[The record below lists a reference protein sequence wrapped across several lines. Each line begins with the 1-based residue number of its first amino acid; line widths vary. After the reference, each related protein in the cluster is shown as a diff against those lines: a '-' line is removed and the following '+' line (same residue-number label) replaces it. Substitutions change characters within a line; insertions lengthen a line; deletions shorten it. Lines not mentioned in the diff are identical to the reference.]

1 MEYIATFFTHSGAI
15 KYQRYLKN
23 YGLAVELMPVPRK
36 LSSNCGIA
44 ARFSFREDIKAIIS
58 VDIEKLY
65 TIENN
70 EYQLIYKAS
79 EE

>member
-1 MEYIATFFTHSGAI
+1 MEYLATFFTHSGAI

-23 YGLAVELMPVPRK
+23 DGIAVELMPVPRK

-44 ARFSFREDIKAIIS
+44 ARFSFAEDIKAIIS
-58 VDIEKLY
+58 VDIEQLY
-65 TIENN
+65 TIENR

-79 EE
+79 EK

>member
-15 KYQRYLKN
+15 KYQRYLKS

-44 ARFSFREDIKAIIS
+44 ARFSFQEDIKEIIS

-65 TIENN
+65 TIESN

>member
-1 MEYIATFFTHSGAI
+1 MEYLATFFTHSGAI

-23 YGLAVELMPVPRK
+23 DSIAVELMPVPRK

-44 ARFSFREDIKAIIS
+44 AKFSFSEDIKTIIS

-65 TIENN
+65 TVENR